1 MNKDSFYS
9 TDQYI
14 RPYWPRPEFLPG
26 LEDQEKILYGRL
38 FAFTKGGTKPFCIY
52 SDQQALNELEWQKD
66 KLLKWLKRLKA
77 KNLIDFYPCF
87 NRKTRKWERRVEVFN
102 PLLGG
107 QKNTIVDGKQ
117 PLTVDD
123 CQPSGLTET
132 DQEGGQEATQ
142 RVDGKQPPIYKE
154 EKDISKNK
162 ERIKT
167 DSSFSDFPKSY
178 FLKDCSLDELAD
190 ICQKYQDDCYK
201 VLAKSLLVDHEFY
214 WPEKDRD
221 CKFERDGS
229 DLEQV
234 IAKDINPLTYL
245 LLEQKYPESDISKPI
260 VEKIG
265 AAWNDTGTNHI
276 KSFFD
281 GWLTKEIKG
290 LEFAHRADFKGE
302 VFERVNQY
310 IADNVS
316 PVFYGHPVT
325 VYRDSIDKVPEIYT
339 LKGNIQYLRYVVN
352 AYMYIAYNCNPIRY
366 DFGNA
371 DAFYA
376 KRTEENIDAIKRIC
390 REDFG
395 RELSLDEIR

>member
-1 MNKDSFYS
+1 MAEKYDAQKDEYV
-9 TDQYI
+9 TLRLPKKYI
-14 RPYWPRPEFLPG
+14 
-26 LEDQEKILYGRL
+26 GRL
-38 FAFTKGGTKPFCIY
+38 SIYALVLLGRIAPLTKYGKETCFLSDTTITEQTGLKKTTIY
-52 SDQQALNELEWQKD
+52 SALRDLVDENCISISKIRKGQIVLRQIKYTGQDPESMADELRDTNSEKRTPSDELTDSATRTNEL
-66 KLLKWLKRLKA
+66 RNT
-77 KNLIDFYPCF
+77 NLASSPD
-87 NRKTRKWERRVEVFN
+87 E
-102 PLLGG
+102 L
-107 QKNTIVDGKQ
+107 
-117 PLTVDD
+117 
-123 CQPSGLTET
+123 
-132 DQEGGQEATQ
+132 
-142 RVDGKQPPIYKE
+142 PIYK
-154 EKDISKNK
+154 DIDRSLDR
-162 ERIKT
+162 RIDRNID

-178 FLKDCSLDELAD
+178 FLKNCSLSELAD

-245 LLEQKYPESDISKPI
+245 LLEQKYPESEVSKPI

-276 KSFFD
+276 KTFFD
-281 GWLTKEIKG
+281 GWLAKEVKG

-316 PVFYGHPVT
+316 PMFYGHPVT

-366 DFGNA
+366 EFGNA
-371 DAFYA
+371 DDFYA
-376 KRTEENIDAIKRIC
+376 KRTKENMDAIKTIC

>member
-1 MNKDSFYS
+1 MDSFYKASDKNSFYFHYPINAVNQLS
-9 TDQYI
+9 TAA
-14 RPYWPRPEFLPG
+14 L
-26 LEDQEKILYGRL
+26 LILGVICPL
-38 FAFTKGGTKPFCIY
+38 TKDGK
-52 SDQQALNELEWQKD
+52 E
-66 KLLKWLKRLKA
+66 
-77 KNLIDFYPCF
+77 PCF
-87 NRKTRKWERRVEVFN
+87 LSNKEIEKRTGIKQRTAYNALKELSDKHIVSFTVSQIKTGGKKRTITLLPHAIFTDTNQQNLPVENNATSNNCNTNQQNLPEVSAN
-102 PLLGG
+102 IAIGTS
-107 QKNTIVDGKQ
+107 KN
-117 PLTVDD
+117 
-123 CQPSGLTET
+123 CQS
-132 DQEGGQEATQ
+132 
-142 RVDGKQPPIYKE
+142 IYKE
-154 EKDISKNK
+154 EDRNKIERDRSKV
-162 ERIKT
+162 

-178 FLKDCSLDELAD
+178 FLKNCSLDELAD

-201 VLAKSLLVDHEFY
+201 MLAKSLLVDHEFY

-245 LLEQKYPESDISKPI
+245 LLEQKYPESDVSKPI

-276 KSFFD
+276 KTFFD
-281 GWLTKEIKG
+281 GWLAKEVKG

-316 PVFYGHPVT
+316 PMFYGHPVT

-366 DFGNA
+366 EFGNA
-371 DAFYA
+371 DDFYA
-376 KRTEENIDAIKRIC
+376 KRTKENMDAIKTIC

>member
-1 MNKDSFYS
+1 MADENGKLNDRFIYALIPDPSKMIDPYS
-9 TDQYI
+9 NNLSI
-14 RPYWPRPEFLPG
+14 LERVILGRIFG
-26 LEDQEKILYGRL
+26 L
-38 FAFTKGGTKPFCIY
+38 TKKGTKNGCFY
-52 SDQQALNELEWQKD
+52 TNETGFNELRLSKDQLRRVFMSLEKREIVKCVNYPGKGRFVSFVKNIFNDDSCGGENAATAETPQRQKD
-66 KLLKWLKRLKA
+66 DSCGGENAASATANLPPSPRQNCHLL
-77 KNLIDFYPCF
+77 
-87 NRKTRKWERRVEVFN
+87 
-102 PLLGG
+102 
-107 QKNTIVDGKQ
+107 
-117 PLTVDD
+117 
-123 CQPSGLTET
+123 
-132 DQEGGQEATQ
+132 
-142 RVDGKQPPIYKE
+142 YK
-154 EKDISKNK
+154 KDIDRNK
-162 ERIKT
+162 IEKKE
-167 DSSFSDFPKSY
+167 DSFSDFSKSY
-178 FLKDCSLDELAD
+178 FLKNCSLSELAD

-201 VLAKSLLVDHEFY
+201 ALAKSLLVDHEFY

-245 LLEQKYPESDISKPI
+245 LLEQKYPESDVSKPI

-276 KSFFD
+276 KTFFD
-281 GWLTKEIKG
+281 GWLAKEVKG

-339 LKGNIQYLRYVVN
+339 LKGTIQYLRYVVN

-371 DAFYA
+371 DAFYQ
-376 KRTEENIDAIKRIC
+376 KRTEENIDVIKRIC

>member
-1 MNKDSFYS
+1 MAEKYDPQKDEYMTYRVPKKFIGKLSVYS
-9 TDQYI
+9 LLLLGRIVPLCKYGKE
-14 RPYWPRPEFLPG
+14 PCFLSDTTIIEQTG
-26 LEDQEKILYGRL
+26 LKK
-38 FAFTKGGTKPFCIY
+38 TTIY
-52 SDQQALNELEWQKD
+52 SALRELVDENCISISKIRKGQIVLRQIKYTGHNSESMADELRNTNDVPQTPSNELTNSATRTNE
-66 KLLKWLKRLKA
+66 LRNT
-77 KNLIDFYPCF
+77 NLASSPD
-87 NRKTRKWERRVEVFN
+87 E
-102 PLLGG
+102 L
-107 QKNTIVDGKQ
+107 
-117 PLTVDD
+117 
-123 CQPSGLTET
+123 
-132 DQEGGQEATQ
+132 
-142 RVDGKQPPIYKE
+142 PIYKDIDRSLDRRIDRN
-154 EKDISKNK
+154 KD
-162 ERIKT
+162 

-201 VLAKSLLVDHEFY
+201 ALAKSLLVDHEFY

-281 GWLTKEIKG
+281 GWLAKEVKG

-366 DFGNA
+366 DFGSA
-371 DAFYA
+371 DVFYA

>member
-1 MNKDSFYS
+1 MDSFYKASDKNSFYFHYPINAVNQLS
-9 TDQYI
+9 TAA
-14 RPYWPRPEFLPG
+14 L
-26 LEDQEKILYGRL
+26 LILGVICPL
-38 FAFTKGGTKPFCIY
+38 TKDGK
-52 SDQQALNELEWQKD
+52 E
-66 KLLKWLKRLKA
+66 
-77 KNLIDFYPCF
+77 PCF
-87 NRKTRKWERRVEVFN
+87 LSNKEIEKRTGIKQRTAYNALKELSDKHIVSFTVSQIKTGGKKRTITLLPHAIFTDTNQQILPVEN
-102 PLLGG
+102 NAISNNC
-107 QKNTIVDGKQ
+107 NTNQQILPEVSANIAIGTSKI
-117 PLTVDD
+117 
-123 CQPSGLTET
+123 CHS
-132 DQEGGQEATQ
+132 
-142 RVDGKQPPIYKE
+142 IYKE
-154 EKDISKNK
+154 EDRNKIERDRSKV
-162 ERIKT
+162 

-178 FLKDCSLDELAD
+178 FLKNCSLDELAD

-201 VLAKSLLVDHEFY
+201 MLAKSLLVDHEFY

-245 LLEQKYPESDISKPI
+245 LLEQKYPESEVSKPI

-281 GWLTKEIKG
+281 GWLAKEVKG

-371 DAFYA
+371 DAFYQ

>member
-1 MNKDSFYS
+1 MDSFYKASDKNSFYFHYPINAVNQLS
-9 TDQYI
+9 TAA
-14 RPYWPRPEFLPG
+14 L
-26 LEDQEKILYGRL
+26 LILGVICPL
-38 FAFTKGGTKPFCIY
+38 TKDGK
-52 SDQQALNELEWQKD
+52 E
-66 KLLKWLKRLKA
+66 
-77 KNLIDFYPCF
+77 PCF
-87 NRKTRKWERRVEVFN
+87 LSNKEIEKRTGIKQRTAYNALKELSDKHIVSFTVSQIKTGGKKRTITLLPHAIFTDTNQQNLPVENNATSNNCNTNQQNLPEVSAN
-102 PLLGG
+102 IAIGTS
-107 QKNTIVDGKQ
+107 KN
-117 PLTVDD
+117 
-123 CQPSGLTET
+123 CQS
-132 DQEGGQEATQ
+132 
-142 RVDGKQPPIYKE
+142 IYKE
-154 EKDISKNK
+154 EDRNK
-162 ERIKT
+162 IERERNKV
-167 DSSFSDFPKSY
+167 DSSFSDFSKSY
-178 FLKDCSLDELAD
+178 FLKNCSLSELAD

-245 LLEQKYPESDISKPI
+245 LLEQKYPESEVSKPI

-276 KSFFD
+276 KTFFD
-281 GWLTKEIKG
+281 GWLAKEVKG

-316 PVFYGHPVT
+316 PMFYGHPVT

-366 DFGNA
+366 EFGDA
-371 DAFYA
+371 DTFYK
-376 KRTEENIDAIKRIC
+376 KRTEENMDAIKTIC